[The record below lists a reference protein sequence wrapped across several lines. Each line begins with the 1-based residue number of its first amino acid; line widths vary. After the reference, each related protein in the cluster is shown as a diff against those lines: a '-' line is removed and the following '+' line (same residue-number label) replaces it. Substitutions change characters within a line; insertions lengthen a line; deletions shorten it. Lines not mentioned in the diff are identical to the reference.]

1 MQTKSLAIFKDV
13 RQKLLLKLI
22 RMRKPRSFLLFG
34 TERNEKKRKGLPSE
48 KRTTLFSLKFNQLLF
63 ILLIDLLEI

>member
-22 RMRKPRSFLLFG
+22 PMRKPRSFLLFG
-34 TERNEKKRKGLPSE
+34 TERNEKKRKEKKRPS
-48 KRTTLFSLKFNQLLF
+48 L
-63 ILLIDLLEI
+63 